1 MDCGQSFPVPCDFCT
16 EKFSLTR
23 FVPKLMQFVI
33 ANVFVMLSDRSERPV
48 FENVS
53 IFALPFQVVC
63 GKLRSFFRNVQTL
76 DRNLLSCK

>member
-23 FVPKLMQFVI
+23 FMPKLMQFVI
-33 ANVFVMLSDRSERPV
+33 ANVFVVLSDRSEHPV

-53 IFALPFQVVC
+53 ISCFSVSGSLWKIKEFLQEC
-63 GKLRSFFRNVQTL
+63 SDFR
-76 DRNLLSCK
+76 

>member
-1 MDCGQSFPVPCDFCT
+1 M
-16 EKFSLTR
+16 
-23 FVPKLMQFVI
+23 PKLMQFVI
-33 ANVFVMLSDRSERPV
+33 AKVFVMPSDRSERPV

-53 IFALPFQVVC
+53 VSCFAVVC